1 MSARPKPSEPGSG
14 LVVVD
19 RAAAAPAAVATI
31 EGLQAAVQRGE
42 ITAKFAREAL
52 VRLIP
57 PAKPP
62 MVQLALPPITDAGSY
77 AEACR
82 MVMAAAGEGRI
93 APADATQ
100 LLRAAKATFEAA
112 RLFERT
118 RR

>member
-19 RAAAAPAAVATI
+19 RVSAAPAAIATI

-62 MVQLALPPITDAGSY
+62 MVRLALPPITDVASY
-77 AEACR
+77 AAACR
-82 MVMAAAGEGRI
+82 AVMAAAGEGRI
-93 APADATQ
+93 APSDTTQ
-100 LLRAAKATFEAA
+100 LLRAAKATFEAV
-112 RLFERT
+112 RVFQRT
-118 RR
+118 QR

>member
-1 MSARPKPSEPGSG
+1 MSARPKPTEPGSS

-19 RAAAAPAAVATI
+19 RAATAPAAIATI
-31 EGLQAAVQRGE
+31 ENLQAAVQRGE

-57 PAKPP
+57 PAKPT
-62 MVQLALPPITDAGSY
+62 VRLALPAITDAASY
-77 AEACR
+77 AAACR
-82 MVMAAAGEGRI
+82 VVMAAAADGRI

-100 LLRAAKATFEAA
+100 LLRAAKATFEAV
-112 RLFERT
+112 RVFERT